1 MKNIVISSVLMVML
15 GLGATTVMAQAG
27 PVAQNASGEAT
38 TLQASNFVDENEDG
52 ICDLV
57 GENSQGDGTC
67 DQTQVQAQTQTRNR
81 NCVQNQTQS
90 QEQAEAQ
97 TQDQDQTQAQTRQRV
112 QTQDNDG
119 ECQNEC
125 DNENALA
132 NQTQSSYSL
141 GNNQ

>member
-15 GLGATTVMAQAG
+15 GSGATTVMAQAG

-67 DQTQVQAQTQTRNR
+67 DQTQEQAQTQTRNR
-81 NCVQNQTQS
+81 NCIQNQTQS

-97 TQDQDQTQAQTRQRV
+97 TQDQTQAQTRQRI